1 MSGKVKILGAVLAA
15 AAVVLFFVLK
25 HGTPVSQKDGTGGT
39 MEDSVRS
46 EIQKQFEGAASILN
60 KDAPKKM
67 DEATTLLRADAG
79 PGLLMTYR
87 YALSGVGMEL
97 SSLAESSR
105 RSVTERVCQTGD
117 MRDYMEYGASYRY
130 IYEDSDGKELFRFTV
145 DGSSCLRSDAEKK
158 KTEQ

>member
-1 MSGKVKILGAVLAA
+1 MSGKAKILGAVLAA
-15 AAVVLFFVLK
+15 VAAVLFFVLK
-25 HGTPVSQKDGTGGT
+25 HGTPVPQKDGSGGAV
-39 MEDSVRS
+39 EDSVRS
-46 EIQKQFEGAASILN
+46 EIQKQFEGAASIL
-60 KDAPKKM
+60 KM

-87 YALSGVGMEL
+87 YALSGVSGGETEL